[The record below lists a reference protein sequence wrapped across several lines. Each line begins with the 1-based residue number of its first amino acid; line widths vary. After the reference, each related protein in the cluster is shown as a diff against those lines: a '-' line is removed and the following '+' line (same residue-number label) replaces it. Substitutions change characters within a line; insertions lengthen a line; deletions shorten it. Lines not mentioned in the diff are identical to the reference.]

1 MATLPNTEPTAESLT
16 KPLTLLGLGLV
27 VVSVAVAGFAL
38 RDGDVVTALGMGLL
52 FASGVLTTGISLSG
66 KSV

>member
-1 MATLPNTEPTAESLT
+1 MTTLPTPKPTAESLT

-27 VVSVAVAGFAL
+27 VVSVAVAGVAL